1 MVERPKPQQSGMSSL
16 IVGTT
21 LLVVGVSLGT
31 LTLLLG
37 GGILAAVF
45 YLATALLL
53 QYLLWG
59 WWLGP
64 ILINALP
71 RKRPSKRRSPLN
83 GPATPK
89 RPLAAGSSPRGI
101 ATDRRIRLE

>member
-64 ILINALP
+64 ILH
-71 RKRPSKRRSPLN
+71 RRVAQEEAAQAS
-83 GPATPK
+83 
-89 RPLAAGSSPRGI
+89 LAAQRSSDAEPSSRSGQP
-101 ATDRRIRLE
+101 AARNRD

>member
-64 ILINALP
+64 ILH
-71 RKRPSKRRSPLN
+71 RRVAQEEAEQASLATQRSSDAETFSRS
-83 GPATPK
+83 GQPAT
-89 RPLAAGSSPRGI
+89 RNR
-101 ATDRRIRLE
+101 D

>member
-1 MVERPKPQQSGMSSL
+1 MSERPKPQLFGMSTL
-16 IVGTT
+16 VVGMT

-64 ILINALP
+64 ILR
-71 RKRPSKRRSPLN
+71 RKVELEEAQQAAAIAAQRTGDSERS
-83 GPATPK
+83 A
-89 RPLAAGSSPRGI
+89 R
-101 ATDRRIRLE
+101 D